1 LEQLMITHVTK
12 DSIQRDRGWCIIV
25 ADGPSPTWA
34 PSVESPGHPL
44 PIQYC
49 CIGEPVTLLQKALH
63 RATNISRAARILVTV
78 EERNRAQWQPPLWFI
93 RPHHRFVA
101 DDSRVSSLTP
111 ASAVL
116 SIAAQS
122 PLSVVTIMPAGC
134 YVANEQV
141 LSAALHYAIGQL
153 RKFSNIVFTLGM
165 DDAED
170 PIDEDYLI
178 PGTLD
183 LGPGEAVSAMARHR
197 IVGAMRHVASGGA
210 MVASSVYVAYA
221 GVLASLIIKHAPG
234 LARQLVRHVL
244 CPSAKRAE
252 IHVSVHLREAI
263 PSALLRSFWWC
274 PLSFP
279 LRALRI
285 ADCGWSGLH
294 SVRAFES
301 ALRGNRIRRSTP
313 RHQDGGA
320 HHVNERAG

>member
-1 LEQLMITHVTK
+1 MITRVTR
-12 DSIQRDRGWCIIV
+12 DSIQRDLGWCIVV
-25 ADGPSPTWA
+25 ADGASPTWV
-34 PSVESPGHPL
+34 PSAEAPGHWL

-49 CIGEPVTLLQKALH
+49 CIGEPVMLLQKALH
-63 RATNISRAARILVTV
+63 RATNISRSARILVTV
-78 EERNRAQWQPPLWFI
+78 EERYRAQWEPALWFI

-116 SIAAQS
+116 AIAAQS

-134 YVANEQV
+134 YVANERV

-153 RKFSNIVFTLGM
+153 HRFADTVFTLGM
-165 DDAED
+165 DNAENA
-170 PIDEDYLI
+170 IDEDYLI

-183 LGPGEAVSAMARHR
+183 LGPGEAVSGMSRHPSL
-197 IVGAMRHVASGGA
+197 GAERHIAHGGA
-210 MVASSVYVAYA
+210 MVASSIYVAYA

-234 LARQLVRHVL
+234 LARRLVRQALFPSGKHVEVHL
-244 CPSAKRAE
+244 
-252 IHVSVHLREAI
+252 SVDLREAL

-285 ADCGWSGLH
+285 SDCGWSGLH
-294 SVRAFES
+294 TARAVER
-301 ALRGNRIRRSTP
+301 ALRGNRIRRPTP
-313 RHQDGGA
+313 RRQDGGT
-320 HHVNERAG
+320 HQVNERAG